1 VTIAPAESVRCSAW
15 AHSVG
20 LDPIG
25 SAGSYRGFLLVEVP
39 LPWPRDIG
47 DIPAVAAVRGLLD
60 SLGMRVQAL
69 VPTGTS
75 LRAVAY
81 LSPIGEH
88 FAGFVRR
95 EAAYGSD
102 VAGTVTSLVSPF
114 SDPGEESH
122 DGRRDVLVC
131 THGRRDV
138 CCGSLGTGLA
148 AQLDPAALPDGVR
161 PWRTSHTGGHR
172 FAPTFIVLPEAT
184 AWAYAD
190 ADLIDRVL
198 RRRGDTTEVVDR
210 YRGCAGL
217 GAPAVQALE
226 REVLRRVGWGLLD
239 HPRSGSTEPRGHTHL
254 IVEQPGGQCEVWEG
268 YVEPGR
274 RMPVPD
280 CGKPVAEARKFETE
294 WVVRDVRLL

>member
-1 VTIAPAESVRCSAW
+1 VTIAPAETVRCSAW

-47 DIPAVAAVRGLLD
+47 DIPEMAAVRDLLG
-60 SLGMRVQAL
+60 SRGVRLQAL
-69 VPTGTS
+69 VPAGTS
-75 LRAVAY
+75 LRAIAY
-81 LSPIGEH
+81 LPPIGER

-95 EAAYGSD
+95 EAEHGPD
-102 VAGTVTSLVSPF
+102 LVGTVASLL
-114 SDPGEESH
+114 SDPAEASN

-138 CCGSLGTGLA
+138 CCGSLGTELA
-148 AQLDPAALPDGVR
+148 VRLDPVTLPEGVR

-198 RRRGDTTEVVDR
+198 RRRGETTEVVDR

-217 GAPAVQALE
+217 SSPAVQALE
-226 REVLRRVGWGLLD
+226 CEVLRRVGWRLLD
-239 HPRSGSTEPRGHTHL
+239 RPRGGSTEPGGHTRL
-254 IVEQPGGQCEVWEG
+254 IVEQPGGQSEIWEG
-268 YVEPGR
+268 HVEPGR
-274 RMPVPD
+274 RLAVPD
-280 CGKPVAEARKFETE
+280 CGRPIDEARKFETE
-294 WVVRDVRLL
+294 WVVRDVHSLA